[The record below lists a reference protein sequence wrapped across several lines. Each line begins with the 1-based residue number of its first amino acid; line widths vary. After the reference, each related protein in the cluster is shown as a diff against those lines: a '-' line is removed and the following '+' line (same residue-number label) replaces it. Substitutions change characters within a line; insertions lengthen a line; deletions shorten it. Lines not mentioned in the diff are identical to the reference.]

1 MLDTLFPLLR
11 VASASTWL
19 VIGPSLPTC
28 GPWLLWMDREG
39 FPASAPLLPCCFPV
53 PFPHPFPWPLKLCP
67 AGRRLLISRARTPE
81 MEGAV

>member
-28 GPWLLWMDREG
+28 GPWLLWMDREA
-39 FPASAPLLPCCFPV
+39 FPCQCPPPALLLPRPI
-53 PFPHPFPWPLKLCP
+53 PPSLPLAPQALPSWEKIAHLQ
-67 AGRRLLISRARTPE
+67 SKDT
-81 MEGAV
+81 